1 MICNLISI
9 TMEVTNMTRIAMTIP
24 QKLLNDFDECLKKNG
39 FTSRTNGI
47 HEAMYEY
54 MERLK

>member
-1 MICNLISI
+1 
-9 TMEVTNMTRIAMTIP
+9 MEVTNMTRIAMTIP